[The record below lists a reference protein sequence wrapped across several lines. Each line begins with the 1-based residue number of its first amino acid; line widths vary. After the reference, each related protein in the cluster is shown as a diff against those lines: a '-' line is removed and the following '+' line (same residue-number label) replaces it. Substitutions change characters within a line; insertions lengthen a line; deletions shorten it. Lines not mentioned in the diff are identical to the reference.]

1 MPENLLEGL
10 PPDQVRDLMTYLLTA
25 GPSMPRDD
33 PGVPRPQPRSRAE
46 VEAVLAGA
54 EPPAPAP
61 RPLRI
66 VLVAGPKDHGPGEHD
81 YPAWQTAW
89 SELLA
94 ADAATTVTKAWEWPE
109 PSEFQQA
116 DLLVF
121 YQRGDWNARRAAD
134 VDAFLARGGGLTYI
148 HWAVAGREDPQGFAE
163 RIGLASGEGI
173 RYRHG
178 PLRLR
183 FATELKHPI
192 TRGFKRLDLIDE
204 SYWKLHGALPEERTL
219 GWSLEDDAWQPQ
231 LWTVERGKGRVFVS
245 IPGHY
250 AWSFDDPLFRVLL
263 LRGMAW
269 AAHESVD
276 RFNPLV
282 WPGASIAP

>member
-1 MPENLLEGL
+1 M
-10 PPDQVRDLMTYLLTA
+10 
-25 GPSMPRDD
+25 
-33 PGVPRPQPRSRAE
+33 
-46 VEAVLAGA
+46 
-54 EPPAPAP
+54 
-61 RPLRI
+61 
-66 VLVAGPKDHGPGEHD
+66 
-81 YPAWQTAW
+81 
-89 SELLA
+89 
-94 ADAATTVTKAWEWPE
+94 
-109 PSEFQQA
+109 
-116 DLLVF
+116 
-121 YQRGDWNARRAAD
+121 
-134 VDAFLARGGGLTYI
+134 
-148 HWAVAGREDPQGFAE
+148 
-163 RIGLASGEGI
+163 ASGEGI

-282 WPGASIAP
+282 WPAASIAP